1 MAGLEGSREG
11 CGLGL
16 SSSRNHVIVIGE
28 LKKAF
33 GTGGGSESIVC
44 VFKQEGEGWE
54 TLRK

>member
-16 SSSRNHVIVIGE
+16 SSSRNCVRVIGE

-33 GTGGGSESIVC
+33 GIGGGSESIVKTI
-44 VFKQEGEGWE
+44 VV
-54 TLRK
+54 RRMSVVAMI